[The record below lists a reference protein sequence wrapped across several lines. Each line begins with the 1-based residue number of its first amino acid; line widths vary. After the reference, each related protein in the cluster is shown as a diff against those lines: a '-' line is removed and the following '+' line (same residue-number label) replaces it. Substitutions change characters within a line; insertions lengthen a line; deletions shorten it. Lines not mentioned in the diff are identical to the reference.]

1 MPSAWHAPV
10 RGFGGGCLLR
20 PCMWVRC
27 VASMDSVVVHA
38 TATLTA
44 ATIASAVAPAVAA
57 TTITTSTVAAT
68 AVSTPAIA
76 TATGAATTVASTTV
90 TPASVAAAIA
100 ASVSTT
106 ATGPSPPVCRDSGC
120 VWRRHADRMY
130 GRGDGCR
137 GGALLRRGRQLRR
150 VHLR

>member
-27 VASMDSVVVHA
+27 VTSMDSVVVHA

-57 TTITTSTVAAT
+57 TTITTSTVAT
-68 AVSTPAIA
+68 AAIA
-76 TATGAATTVASTTV
+76 TTALAPSLT
-90 TPASVAAAIA
+90 AAAA
-100 ASVSTT
+100 RSS
-106 ATGPSPPVCRDSGC
+106 SP
-120 VWRRHADRMY
+120 
-130 GRGDGCR
+130 
-137 GGALLRRGRQLRR
+137 
-150 VHLR
+150 